1 MNDQNEP
8 AQLRFLEE
16 TAIRLRQ
23 NGFTV
28 EPIEDHHLPVCWE
41 KGRLCRISGKGSV
54 LYRQENVDSIRAQD
68 ALQVVI
74 DTAKMTSEYMAIL
87 EYAPQLKA
95 TDLTGDYRILADFG
109 DAVLA
114 GHPTERGVQFVT
126 WEWDFDRK
134 GVHHGH
140 YFQDDYDAAKRD
152 FTVRSGLVQK
162 DALFEPEQLAAATG
176 IFKTRERKDIAGQ
189 IQQTEQEISHRMD
202 ALPSIVQAEGYPDVQ
217 TFTATYRKAEAVVSQ
232 HNREL
237 AEWERKVQE
246 RQRPAVKERPP
257 EPRSVRERLRRLQDE
272 GKRQQP
278 QPHRRAVDRDSR

>member
-1 MNDQNEP
+1 MNDQSGT

-41 KGRLCRISGKGSV
+41 KGHLCSISGKGSV
-54 LYRQENVDSIRAQD
+54 LYRQEHVDALGAQD
-68 ALQVVI
+68 ALQAVI

-87 EYAPQLKA
+87 ETAPFLKA
-95 TDLTGDYRILADFG
+95 SGLHGDYRVLTDFG

-126 WEWDFDRK
+126 WEWDFDRE

-140 YFQDDYDAAKRD
+140 YFQDDYEAAKRD

-162 DALFEPEQLAAATG
+162 GALFEPEQLAEIYHALS
-176 IFKTRERKDIAGQ
+176 FVREQDESLSFGRDQ
-189 IQQTEQEISHRMD
+189 
-202 ALPSIVQAEGYPDVQ
+202 
-217 TFTATYRKAEAVVSQ
+217 
-232 HNREL
+232 EL
-237 AEWERKVQE
+237 AELMEQVGGPLPPNVP
-246 RQRPAVKERPP
+246 RQRDTP
-257 EPRSVRERLRRLQDE
+257 EQS
-272 GKRQQP
+272 GMTMK
-278 QPHRRAVDRDSR
+278 

>member
-1 MNDQNEP
+1 MNDQNET
-8 AQLRFLEE
+8 AQFRFLEE

-28 EPIEDHHLPVCWE
+28 EPVRDHHLPVCWE

-54 LYRQENVDSIRAQD
+54 LYRQENMDSIRAQD
-68 ALQVVI
+68 ALQAVI

-134 GVHHGH
+134 GVHQGH
-140 YFQDDYDAAKRD
+140 YFQDDYEAAKRD

-162 DALFEPEQLAAATG
+162 DALFEPEQLAEIYRALR
-176 IFKTRERKDIAGQ
+176 FVREQDETISFGRDRELVELM
-189 IQQTEQEISHRMD
+189 EQVGGLLPAD
-202 ALPSIVQAEGYPDVQ
+202 AL
-217 TFTATYRKAEAVVSQ
+217 
-232 HNREL
+232 L
-237 AEWERKVQE
+237 
-246 RQRPAVKERPP
+246 QRDAP
-257 EPRSVRERLRRLQDE
+257 EQS
-272 GKRQQP
+272 GMTMK
-278 QPHRRAVDRDSR
+278 

>member
-1 MNDQNEP
+1 MNDQSGT

-41 KGRLCRISGKGSV
+41 KGRLYRISGKGSV
-54 LYRQENVDSIRAQD
+54 LYRQECVDVPGAQD
-68 ALQVVI
+68 ALQTVI

-87 EYAPQLKA
+87 ETAPRLKA
-95 TDLTGDYRILADFG
+95 SGLAGDYRVLADFG

-126 WEWDFDRK
+126 WEWDFDRE

-140 YFQDDYDAAKRD
+140 YFQGNYEAAKRD

-162 DALFEPEQLAAATG
+162 DALFEPEQLAEIYHALS
-176 IFKTRERKDIAGQ
+176 FVREQDESLSFGRDQ
-189 IQQTEQEISHRMD
+189 
-202 ALPSIVQAEGYPDVQ
+202 
-217 TFTATYRKAEAVVSQ
+217 
-232 HNREL
+232 EL
-237 AEWERKVQE
+237 AELMEQVGKSLPE
-246 RQRPAVKERPP
+246 AALRQRDAP
-257 EPRSVRERLRRLQDE
+257 EQI
-272 GKRQQP
+272 GMTMK
-278 QPHRRAVDRDSR
+278 